1 MDKIGDLLCRILG
14 VVGLVKEL
22 SILSGFA
29 GGDLVQIDSLVSK
42 LRQELRH
49 KHNCCDVSCR
59 NQVQFTCMSEL
70 AKPKVVGLLIQ
81 QGFHW
86 QFQRITSFNVQLLRE
101 GELTNASRKSQAVD
115 LLVVIVIFIL
125 LPP

>member
-1 MDKIGDLLCRILG
+1 MDKVGNLLCRILG

-29 GGDLVQIDSLVSK
+29 GGDLVQVDSLVSK

-59 NQVQFTCMSEL
+59 NQVQFTSMSQL
-70 AKPKVVGLLIQ
+70 AKPKVVGLLI
-81 QGFHW
+81 
-86 QFQRITSFNVQLLRE
+86 
-101 GELTNASRKSQAVD
+101 
-115 LLVVIVIFIL
+115 
-125 LPP
+125 